1 MTACKDSL
9 SGKKAVSATLAGVL
23 AVGMVPAAAF
33 AETAQADT
41 AEGQG
46 IELQAQVTNQDLW
59 AKATVKSMVDN
70 NGFAV
75 DLTKGAIAFDSN
87 NKAHGLAP
95 QSVEVTF
102 PDGTTE
108 TVSTTD
114 TSKYVV
120 TYWQRDTDKTEVA
133 VKGNDLSGAP
143 TAAGAYVA
151 KLTVSDAKSKF
162 NGGDLLIP
170 FDIKATSLAG
180 ATLFQN
186 TGKANDFSDTT
197 FTYTGSALAKEET
210 AEGTVAAGNKGKL
223 GVVLNGKDITADVTV
238 TLHKKGDKTD
248 ATEATV
254 KDAGEYYA
262 YVVQGT
268 EKVEIPFT
276 VEALD
281 LSKVSFDTIVQT
293 EANSHAPLNTDL
305 KVGGEALELAGTEH
319 GDATAEPAVPAG
331 ENELTIEQVQGGS
344 FGDAGTYEF
353 TVKAASNNKNV
364 VNTGKVTVDI
374 AKADVSSAIFYGTS
388 TTAFGTEYAKA
399 ANKTINHSNGDAD
412 FDASKIKVYAKT
424 SGYTKKDLLPTS
436 KYTVKVYDEKGN
448 EVSSW
453 TAAGTY
459 KAVVT
464 VSDSEHKYCGTQT
477 GHFTVTEGTVAT
489 KSVSVMYDGAL
500 VSDTTQA
507 SPKQVDYTGEDVL
520 SQLKVKVTD
529 ADDNELVEGTDFT
542 LKAEKVGGTEVD
554 SIVNADTYKVTIDA
568 PGYTFETSTDAEV
581 YIKVNTINVAPFI
594 SNTADDA
601 HTWLAY
607 TGSDIKPVVKYDT
620 GKKDAKGKAVYAE
633 LPSDVYTLTYTYN
646 KKSASS
652 SDFKAVD
659 SIKDMGYYKVSIVL
673 NDTEA
678 AKNFQLT
685 ETTLP
690 VQVKDERTFADVPAG
705 AWFADV
711 VSECAKAGYMT
722 GYADTNMFGPYD
734 ELTRAQSATVL
745 FKMAGGVMANEGS
758 TTSLIGYNTPFSD
771 VDKGAWY
778 AQPIQWAAATGV
790 VKGYGDGTFG
800 PDQKITREQFAVMLY
815 NYAKQTSNVE
825 AFDVDATLAGVSDGA
840 SVSEWA
846 REAVAWAVSNKIMGV
861 NSPVN
866 PAADI
871 TRAEAAAM
879 LTRFAPYEAPAV
891 TYTVSFDAN
900 TTADVA
906 GSVASKTVVPGGK
919 VILPAAAAYVA
930 KDFEQT
936 GWEVNGKAE
945 AFGAE
950 ITVNADTV
958 VKAVW
963 EAKAATN
970 N

>member
-33 AETAQADT
+33 AADQPADE
-41 AEGQG
+41 AEDQG
-46 IELQAQVTNQDLW
+46 VELQDQVTNQDLW

-75 DLTKGAIAFDSN
+75 DLTAGSIAFDAN
-87 NKAHGLAP
+87 DKAHGLAP

-114 TSKYVV
+114 ISKYVV
-120 TYWQRDTDKTEVA
+120 TYFARDTDKTEVA
-133 VKGNDLSGAP
+133 TKGSAINMPS
-143 TAAGAYVA
+143 AAGAYVA
-151 KLTVSDAKSKF
+151 KLTVSDSKSKF
-162 NGGDLLIP
+162 NGGELLIP

-197 FTYTGSALAKEET
+197 FTYTGSALDDGSAK
-210 AEGTVAAGNKGKL
+210 GNL
-223 GVVLNGKDITADVTV
+223 GVVLNGKDITSEVEIY
-238 TLHKKGDKTD
+238 LHKKGEK
-248 ATEATV
+248 ATKADTTSGVV
-254 KDAGEYYA
+254 KAGEYYA
-262 YVVQGT
+262 LVVKGT
-268 EKVEIPFT
+268 DKVEIPFT

-281 LSKVSFDTIVQT
+281 LSKVAFDTIVQT
-293 EANSHAPLNTDL
+293 EAHSAAPTVADL
-305 KVGGEALELAGTEH
+305 KVGGEALELAGT
-319 GDATAEPAVPAG
+319 GSNG
-331 ENELTIEQVQGGS
+331 ENELTIEQTANGS

-353 TVKAASNNKNV
+353 TVKAAATNKNV

-374 AKADVSSAIFYGTS
+374 AKTDVSSAIFYGNS
-388 TTAFGTEYAKA
+388 TAAFGTEYAKTA
-399 ANKTINHSNGDAD
+399 DKTINHSNGDAD

-424 SGYTKKDLLPTS
+424 TGYTKKDLLPSS
-436 KYTVKVYDEKGN
+436 KYTVKVYDAKGN

-477 GHFTVTEGTVAT
+477 GYFTVTEGTVAT
-489 KSVSVMYDGAL
+489 KSVSVMYDGSL
-500 VSDTTQA
+500 VSGTSQQA
-507 SPKQVDYTGEDVL
+507 PKEINYTGEDVL

-542 LKAEKVGGTEVD
+542 LKAEKVDGTKVD
-554 SIVNADTYKVTIDA
+554 SIVNAGTYKVTIDA
-568 PGYTFETSTDAEV
+568 PGYTFDNPTDAEV

-800 PDQKITREQFAVMLY
+800 PEQKITREQFAVMLY
-815 NYAKQTSNVE
+815 NYAKQTTNVA
-825 AFDVDATLAGVSDGA
+825 AFDVDKTLAGVSDGA

-906 GSVASKTVVPGGK
+906 GSVASKTVAPGGK

-936 GWEVNGKAE
+936 GWEVNGEAE